1 MSANL
6 ENSAVAIGM
15 EKVTFHSNLKD
26 NAKSIP
32 AAIRLRSLHIL
43 ASMFKILQARF
54 QKYLNQELPGVL
66 IQSGLEKAEEQE
78 IKLPTFVGS
87 WRKQGS
93 FRKTSTSASSSTLKP
108 LTVWIPTNWK
118 ILTDGSTRPPYP
130 SPEKSVWRS
139 RSNS

>member
-1 MSANL
+1 M
-6 ENSAVAIGM
+6 
-15 EKVTFHSNLKD
+15 LKY
-26 NAKSIP
+26 SI
-32 AAIRLRSLHIL
+32 IVLILH
-43 ASMFKILQARF
+43 ASKLMFKILQARF

-78 IKLPTFVGS
+78 IKLLTFVGS

-93 FRKTSTSASSSTLKP
+93 FRKTSTSASLSTLKP

-118 ILTDGSTRPPYP
+118 ILTDGSTRPPYS